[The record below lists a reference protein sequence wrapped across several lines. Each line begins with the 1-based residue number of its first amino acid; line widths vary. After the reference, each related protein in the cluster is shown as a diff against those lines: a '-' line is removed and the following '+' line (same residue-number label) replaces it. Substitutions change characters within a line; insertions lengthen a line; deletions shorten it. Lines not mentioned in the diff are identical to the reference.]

1 MDTSA
6 EFSKPKKS
14 WWRSALRIAACF
26 LAVWLIS
33 QEVIAFMPWY
43 FARQMGRDY
52 PRLSMVPH
60 ALNDTSVA
68 PLNGAKIEKFG
79 CSFQVP
85 WAEISNSRDAQTI
98 ATLSFKS
105 GASLLLF
112 DPAGGLKIS
121 DALRAS
127 FAKKGMSF
135 ERMFG
140 RDATQ
145 TNYDFVMAA
154 ARTTPEQIHFFASR
168 YENAR
173 DFIFLTN
180 KLDDS
185 PTSGNAFYEIE
196 QGEMRGLQI
205 GDPAVAPF
213 DVQLNLF
220 DRQDRNFKLWLTAR
234 KDAKTPVMTQ
244 AEVNAIV
251 RSLHGTRDTDK
262 PVSTHPEVSEVRY

>member
-60 ALNDTSVA
+60 ALN
-68 PLNGAKIEKFG
+68 
-79 CSFQVP
+79 
-85 WAEISNSRDAQTI
+85 
-98 ATLSFKS
+98 
-105 GASLLLF
+105 
-112 DPAGGLKIS
+112 
-121 DALRAS
+121 
-127 FAKKGMSF
+127 
-135 ERMFG
+135 
-140 RDATQ
+140 
-145 TNYDFVMAA
+145 
-154 ARTTPEQIHFFASR
+154 
-168 YENAR
+168 
-173 DFIFLTN
+173 
-180 KLDDS
+180 
-185 PTSGNAFYEIE
+185 
-196 QGEMRGLQI
+196 
-205 GDPAVAPF
+205 
-213 DVQLNLF
+213 LF